1 MKIGLILNRP
11 PAPSETFLISKIKG
25 LQKNG
30 HEIIIFANTDCDFQ
44 LCKVVAMPV
53 VNRFIPIQI
62 IKMFYQYI
70 LLFLKIPSV
79 TLKFLKLEKIDGKSF
94 RKRWENLY
102 LNAKILN
109 YKIDWVHFG
118 FATTTIRKE
127 NIARAINAK
136 MSISIRGYD
145 IFIYPLKNPNCYN
158 TLWEKIDKVH
168 SISNCLLKKAKEYG
182 LDDTIKQSIIYP
194 AVDTSIFFRK
204 KGEKQ
209 LINSKDSIELLT
221 VARLHWIKGL
231 EYVLQAIRIL
241 NSEKFNYTIVG
252 DGVEYERLAL
262 AIDQL
267 NLTNNVQMVGY
278 VPHSKILSYYKEA
291 DMYIQY
297 SLEEGF
303 CNTVLEAQSM
313 GILTVVSDASGLKE
327 SVNNHVTG
335 WIVPKR
341 DPILLSE
348 KIKEI
353 VSLNPEELDAVRNN
367 AVNRIRKKFTSEL
380 QEIQFKNFF
389 NEDLF

>member
-11 PAPSETFLISKIKG
+11 PSKSETFLISKIKG

-30 HEIIIFANTDCDFQ
+30 HEIIIFANKNCDFQ
-44 LCKVVAMPV
+44 LCKVVAMPE

-70 LLFLKIPSV
+70 LLIIKIPFV
-79 TLKFLKLEKIDGKSF
+79 TIKFLKLEKIDGKSF

-102 LNAKILN
+102 LNAKILK

-127 NIARAINAK
+127 NIAKAINAK

-231 EYVLQAIRIL
+231 EYVLQAIKYL

-252 DGVEYERLAL
+252 DGIEYERLAL

-353 VSLNPEELDAVRNN
+353 VSLNHKELDKIRNN
-367 AVNRIRKKFTSEL
+367 AVKRIRKKFSLES
-380 QEIQFKNFF
+380 QEYQFNKFF

>member
-11 PAPSETFLISKIKG
+11 PVQSETFLISKIKG

-30 HEIIIFANTDCDFQ
+30 HEIIIFAKTDCDFQ
-44 LCKVVAMPV
+44 LCKVVTMPV
-53 VNRFIPIQI
+53 VNRFLLIQI

-70 LLFLKIPSV
+70 LLFLKTPSI
-79 TLKFLKLEKIDGKSF
+79 TIKFLKLEKIDGKSF
-94 RKRWENLY
+94 RNRWENLY

-127 NIARAINAK
+127 NIAKAINAK

-145 IFIYPLKNPNCYN
+145 IFIYPLKHPNCYDL
-158 TLWEKIDKVH
+158 LWKKIDKVH
-168 SISNCLLKKAKEYG
+168 SISNCLLNKAKEYG
-182 LDDTIKQSIIYP
+182 LDDSIKQSIIYP

-204 KGEKQ
+204 KDERRSMK
-209 LINSKDSIELLT
+209 SKDSIQILT

-231 EYVLQAIRIL
+231 DYVLQAIRNL

-252 DGVEYERLAL
+252 DGIEYERLAL
-262 AIDQL
+262 TINQL
-267 NLTNNVQMVGY
+267 NLSNNVQMVGY
-278 VPHSKILSYYKEA
+278 VPHDQILSYYKDA
-291 DMYIQY
+291 DIYLQY

-303 CNTVLEAQSM
+303 CNAVLEAQSM
-313 GILTVVSDASGLKE
+313 GILTIVSDASGLKE
-327 SVNNHVTG
+327 SVQNQVTG

-341 DPILLSE
+341 DPTLLSE

-353 VSLNPEELDAVRNN
+353 VSLNSEELDAVRNN
-367 AVNRIRKKFTSEL
+367 AVNRIRKKFTLAS